1 MTKTW
6 AVKPIQEA
14 KDLIFFS
21 SFTEQTVEAVLKKE
35 RFDCSLENI
44 PKNLKK
50 NQFLNQKK
58 LMLLQVTDQDSAC
71 RLKYS
76 FNYKHTTVNLL

>member
-1 MTKTW
+1 MAKTW

-35 RFDCSLENI
+35 RFDCCLENI
-44 PKNLKK
+44 PKNLAPIPKPEK
-50 NQFLNQKK
+50 IDAIASHRSRFS
-58 LMLLQVTDQDSAC
+58 M
-71 RLKYS
+71 
-76 FNYKHTTVNLL
+76 

>member
-21 SFTEQTVEAVLKKE
+21 SFTKQTVEAVLKKE

-44 PKNLKK
+44 PKNLAPIPKPEK
-50 NQFLNQKK
+50 
-58 LMLLQVTDQDSAC
+58 TDAIASH
-71 RLKYS
+71 RS
-76 FNYKHTTVNLL
+76 RFSM

>member
-21 SFTEQTVEAVLKKE
+21 SLTEQTVEAVLKK
-35 RFDCSLENI
+35 DSI
-44 PKNLKK
+44 AVLKIFRRTLH
-50 NQFLNQKK
+50 QFLNRKR

-71 RLKYS
+71 RLKYY
-76 FNYKHTTVNLL
+76 FNYKHTTFNLL